1 MYSLKFATKVRD
13 SHARS
18 IKSHF
23 ALTHNDVDNSSFWA
37 VVHWSME
44 IEVREWGL
52 KGIITK
58 IDQVVADIEYTVYD
72 ESDEHGEVTENGVMR
87 IDSLQDGWK
96 VEDRM
101 ELREDFCAP
110 SYVMIDFLNKTIE
123 VE

>member
-1 MYSLKFATKVRD
+1 MQSLKFVTRVRD
-13 SHARS
+13 SHTRS
-18 IKSHF
+18 IKTHF
-23 ALTHNDVDNSSFWA
+23 SLTHNDVDNSPFNA
-37 VVHWSME
+37 VVHWTMN

-52 KGIITK
+52 KGITTN

-72 ESDEHGEVTENGVMR
+72 ESDEHGEITENGIMR

-101 ELREDFCAP
+101 ELREDFCCP
-110 SYVMIDFLNKTIE
+110 SAVMIDFLNKTIE

>member
-1 MYSLKFATKVRD
+1 MQSLKFVTRVRD

-18 IKSHF
+18 IKTHF
-23 ALTHNDVDNSSFWA
+23 SLTHNDVDNNPFNA
-37 VVHWSME
+37 IVHWSMD

-72 ESDEHGEVTENGVMR
+72 ESDEHGEVTENGLMR
-87 IDSLQDGWK
+87 IDSLQDGWV
-96 VEDRM
+96 VEDRLQM
-101 ELREDFCAP
+101 REDFCAP
-110 SYVMIDFLNKTIE
+110 SYVMIDFQTKTIE

>member
-1 MYSLKFATKVRD
+1 MQSLKFVTRVRD
-13 SHARS
+13 SHTRS

-23 ALTHNDVDNSSFWA
+23 SLTHNDVDSNPFNA
-37 VVHWSME
+37 IVHWSMD

-52 KGIITK
+52 KGIITR

-87 IDSLQDGWK
+87 IDSLQDSWV
-96 VEDRM
+96 VEDRLEM
-101 ELREDFCAP
+101 REDFCAP